1 MKIVLHRANTRGGG
15 NHGWLT
21 TRHSFSFADWY
32 DPTRMG
38 FGKLRV
44 INDDVIAGSAG
55 FGAHSHSNMEIITI
69 VTSGTVTHT
78 DSMGNKFE
86 VPAGDVQ
93 VMSAGIGITH
103 SEENASQDESLS
115 LFQIWI
121 ETNKQNSKPNYAQKA
136 FHLAK
141 SALGITLLV
150 NESGQDGA
158 LPIQQDAYIS
168 YVAVDGTNPIS
179 YSLRSQQH
187 GIYIFVIEGDV
198 SVVGTELGARDGLG
212 LNDIDSISFS
222 SKSGSSLILIEVPM
236 H

>member
-1 MKIVLHRANTRGGG
+1 MEKVLHRADTRGGG
-15 NHGWLT
+15 THGWLT
-21 TRHSFSFADWY
+21 TRYSFSFANWH
-32 DPTRMG
+32 DPARMG

-44 INDDVIAGSAG
+44 LNDDVIAGAAG

-69 VTSGTVTHT
+69 VTNGAVAHT

-93 VMSAGIGITH
+93 VMSAGTGVTH
-103 SEENASQDESLS
+103 SEENASQDEPLS

-121 ETNKQNSKPNYAQKA
+121 ETNKQNSTPNYAQKA
-136 FHLAK
+136 FNLSR

-150 NESGQDGA
+150 NESGQEGA

-168 YVAVDGTNPIS
+168 YVAIDDTRPLS

-187 GIYIFVIEGDV
+187 GVYVFVIEGDV
-198 SVVGTELGARDGLG
+198 SVAGAELGARDGLG
-212 LNDIDSISFS
+212 LVDVGSVSLS
-222 SKSGSSLILIEVPM
+222 SKSGASLVLIEVPM